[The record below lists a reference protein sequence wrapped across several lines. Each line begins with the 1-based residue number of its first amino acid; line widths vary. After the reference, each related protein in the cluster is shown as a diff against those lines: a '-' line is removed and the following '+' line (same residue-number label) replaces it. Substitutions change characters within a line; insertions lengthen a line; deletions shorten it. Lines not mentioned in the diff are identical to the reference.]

1 LLWRNRGNASARCK
15 QDRRCGHKKEPQ
27 ANYALGVWKFV
38 TSVRLLKLGGG
49 CRGMGRRPAGL
60 IVAAF
65 SSASRLFQCPPACWN
80 VAPSNASSERAS
92 ARGPALARGR
102 SGQIRSADEM
112 RRSLQRGRRA
122 SRCGLDGLRR
132 TPYGASAPAAKR
144 LGGIKGPLYALAAL
158 CSSLISN

>member
-1 LLWRNRGNASARCK
+1 GGLWALLWRNLGNASARCK

-80 VAPSNASSERAS
+80 VAPSSASSERAS
-92 ARGPALARGR
+92 ARGPALARGV
-102 SGQIRSADEM
+102 
-112 RRSLQRGRRA
+112 
-122 SRCGLDGLRR
+122 
-132 TPYGASAPAAKR
+132 
-144 LGGIKGPLYALAAL
+144 
-158 CSSLISN
+158 